1 MIRDVDLVKYIPP
14 FMQVYREPVEAL
26 KAEKNEF
33 LMIWKATDK
42 VLYNRFITTADEYGI
57 SRFESM
63 LGIHPG
69 IDDTLETRRIRVQ
82 SRWFN
87 KLPYTIRVLAERID
101 KLLGGTLDFDIY
113 ADFKEAYKL
122 NLTVYTMNDDKNSE
136 LEYTLSVMIPM
147 NIVTDIAY
155 ENFIKGIIYCGGAIT
170 QAEILT
176 LRQV

>member
-1 MIRDVDLVKYIPP
+1 MIREVELVNYIPP
-14 FMQVYREPVEAL
+14 FMQVYKEPIETL

-33 LMIWKATDK
+33 TMLWKATDK
-42 VLYNRFITTADEYGI
+42 VLYNRFISTADEYGI
-57 SRFESM
+57 SRFENI
-63 LGIHPG
+63 LGIYPNANES
-69 IDDTLETRRIRVQ
+69 LETRRIRVQ

-136 LEYTLSVMIPM
+136 LEYMLSVMIPM

-155 ENFIKGIIYCGGAIT
+155 ENFIRGIIYCGGVIT